1 LLRTPIEISLIFT
14 PSAAPPDSPAVYTTL
29 YRPWEP
35 AWMADDGAAAA
46 SSAAPS
52 AAAPVAAAVGEPE
65 QQPPLKKRRSAWD
78 QADDAAEGGVS
89 GGGAPAV
96 APLPGFVPAQQAPAA
111 GASVVQEAPSAP
123 PAASAPP
130 VADLG
135 VIGPPS
141 SQPVAALPGAAGGV
155 APNVL
160 QPYAT
165 AGPGV
170 LAPPTDQQVRT
181 EPVDVPL
188 NAVGLLIGKQGETIK
203 RLQVQSGAMIQV
215 EKTALP
221 GADHKVVHV
230 QGPPD
235 EIRAAKILIQEI
247 IEMAAS
253 FQRNDASPRAIGPT
267 PTAAPFQQSGGVLP
281 QGPVGD
287 EVEEIVL
294 VPNKHV
300 GAVIGKGGETIQVL
314 TARSGARI
322 QVRKDAEHNPAD
334 PDRPIT
340 LIGKKEQVDEARRL
354 VMETVTRAESG
365 QPMETP
371 LGQEYRLPG
380 HIEEHVFIP
389 NDCVGPIIGKSGSTI
404 QMMQQQVIMFH
415 TRTQSLGAGGHQL
428 PPAAMPPRS
437 V

>member
-1 LLRTPIEISLIFT
+1 MADDGSTAAPSDT
-14 PSAAPPDSPAVYTTL
+14 PSAAAAAPSA
-29 YRPWEP
+29 
-35 AWMADDGAAAA
+35 GAAAA
-46 SSAAPS
+46 EA
-52 AAAPVAAAVGEPE
+52 E
-65 QQPPLKKRRSAWD
+65 QPPLKKRRSAWD
-78 QADDAAEGGVS
+78 QADDGDAEGGSASV
-89 GGGAPAV
+89 GA
-96 APLPGFVPAQQAPAA
+96 APLPGFVPAQHAPAVGAGVVQDVPGAPPAAAPAA
-111 GASVVQEAPSAP
+111 APEAAAP
-123 PAASAPP
+123 PAAS
-130 VADLG
+130 LG

-141 SQPVAALPGAAGGV
+141 SQPSAALPGAMGA

-160 QPYAT
+160 QPYGT
-165 AGPGV
+165 VGPAV
-170 LAPPTDQQVRT
+170 LAAPTDQQVST
-181 EPVDVPL
+181 EPVEVPL

-221 GADHKVVHV
+221 GADHKTVHV

-247 IEMAAS
+247 IDLAAS
-253 FQRNDASPRAIGPT
+253 YQRNDAAPRAIGPAA
-267 PTAAPFQQSGGVLP
+267 PTAAAPYQQPAGVLP
-281 QGPVGD
+281 QGSVGD

-294 VPNKHV
+294 IPNKHV

-334 PDRPIT
+334 PQRPIT

-365 QPMETP
+365 EPIETTT
-371 LGQEYRLPG
+371 QEYRLPG

-404 QMMQQQVIMFH
+404 QMMQQQVIAFSSIPN
-415 TRTQSLGAGGHQL
+415 TCPTLR
-428 PPAAMPPRS
+428 RS
-437 V
+437 